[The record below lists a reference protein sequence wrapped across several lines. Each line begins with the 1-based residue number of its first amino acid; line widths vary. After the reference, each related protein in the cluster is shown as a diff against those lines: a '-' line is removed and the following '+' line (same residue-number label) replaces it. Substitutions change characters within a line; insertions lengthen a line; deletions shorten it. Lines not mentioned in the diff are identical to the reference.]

1 MSGSNKESHEIEVDS
16 FSIYVK
22 GTNLENLLL
31 SSLGLLSDESTF
43 KKHSFKQQQ
52 QHIKSKTK
60 ILQVIMSEAL
70 T

>member
-43 KKHSFKQQQ
+43 KKHSFKQQ
-52 QHIKSKTK
+52 HIKSKTK